1 MGLWLAVGVV
11 GVRDG
16 ARVALM
22 LLVNG
27 LEQIVAVAADSDFLF
42 EIVELYWYERAAA
55 CATVDL
61 EKKMKNKF
69 K

>member
-1 MGLWLAVGVV
+1 MGQWMAVAV

-27 LEQIVAVAADSDFLF
+27 LEEIVAVAADADFLF
-42 EIVELYWYERAAA
+42 EIVELDGYERAAA
-55 CATVDL
+55 GAAVDL
-61 EKKMKNKF
+61 EKKNEK
-69 K
+69 